1 MYAVIQFGSDQFKV
15 SEGDIIEV
23 DRLEAEDGKTITVD
37 DILMV
42 SDGKEVKIGQPA
54 LSGSTVQAQVL
65 KETLGDKVVAF
76 KYWKRKAHAF
86 KKGHRPKLTAL
97 KITKIQMEK

>member
-23 DRLEAEDGKTITVD
+23 DRLEGEDGKTITVD
-37 DILMV
+37 DVLMI
-42 SDGKEVKIGQPA
+42 SDGKDIKIGQPA
-54 LSGSTVQAQVL
+54 LSGAKVQAEVV
-65 KETLGDKVVAF
+65 KETLGDKVVAY
-76 KYWKRKAHAF
+76 KYWKRKANAF

-97 KITKIQMEK
+97 KITKIKI